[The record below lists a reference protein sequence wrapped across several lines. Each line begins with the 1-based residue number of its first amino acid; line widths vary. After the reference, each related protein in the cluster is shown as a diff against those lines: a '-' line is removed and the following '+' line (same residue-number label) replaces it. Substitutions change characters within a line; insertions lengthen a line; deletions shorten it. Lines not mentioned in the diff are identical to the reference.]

1 MSWTRKTLADQV
13 MEAFSFDLDRL
24 WGHLVNAGMLPVGL
38 PHAWDPI
45 DGEQGALPHL
55 NFHRSTSAVAAKGRE
70 VRRPCKLCGVARVVL
85 GCLWAIK
92 GPELPHS
99 LVFVRELKKAVDEI
113 AKIGR
118 RLNNVG
124 LRYEREQKAEFQRF
138 VEQQQAELLNR
149 FREQHQTPESRKGK
163 QEEVLKQNQAR
174 LAELQGSPEIAG
186 VWNLKKLGGL
196 DESLKQTAQHLRIII
211 DDVLVDLRGLLD
223 VDAWTPRKGG
233 KMKMVTLVEKTLRKD
248 GFSWKEIADLVE
260 EDDSREA
267 IDRVRA
273 RVEGRGG
280 KTTNKSR

>member
-1 MSWTRKTLADQV
+1 
-13 MEAFSFDLDRL
+13 
-24 WGHLVNAGMLPVGL
+24 
-38 PHAWDPI
+38 
-45 DGEQGALPHL
+45 
-55 NFHRSTSAVAAKGRE
+55 
-70 VRRPCKLCGVARVVL
+70 
-85 GCLWAIK
+85 
-92 GPELPHS
+92 

-113 AKIGR
+113 AKIGH

-138 VEQQQAELLNR
+138 VEQQQAELLDR